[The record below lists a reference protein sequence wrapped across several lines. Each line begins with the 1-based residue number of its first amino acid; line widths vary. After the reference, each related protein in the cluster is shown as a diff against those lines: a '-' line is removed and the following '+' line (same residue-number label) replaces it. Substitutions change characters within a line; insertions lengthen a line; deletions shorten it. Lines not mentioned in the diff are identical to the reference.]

1 MTNDWL
7 KERLKNVPL
16 FRELSDHELE
26 SLVSISHVRVYKPRT
41 FVFYA
46 RGSVRTR
53 LFHSFRNG
61 KNL

>member
-26 SLVSISHVRVYKPRT
+26 SLVSIYHVRVYKTRT
-41 FVFYA
+41 FVFMQ
-46 RGSVRTR
+46 GDT
-53 LFHSFRNG
+53 L
-61 KNL
+61 